1 MLLRVHLDS
10 FANAYK
16 VLKLISHFQKCF
28 NSKLRSRSANL
39 VSGQVVKTLIDRW
52 INEPNFLNSSNQF
65 EKNRFVKLLVFEL
78 IVNDLY
84 DPNDSSLSY
93 SNISEETAPNTTGTT
108 TTTPP
113 PLLLKLEPNNLIN
126 YCVKLLFTSAKTG
139 YQIELVSDLMRTL
152 VQYGAW
158 PTLDANLSSDPHST
172 TSFLTS
178 VGELMRDLRSARKSA
193 VGENGG
199 RRRRHKR
206 RKHGRKH
213 RRAHRKTAT
222 AGSHRR
228 HKSAHNHH
236 SSSCGERKHSRHS
249 SRHRTT
255 RPPNYFLDYF
265 FGTSGNNN
273 GSNGLTSKHRLLIY
287 Y

>member
-1 MLLRVHLDS
+1 M
-10 FANAYK
+10 
-16 VLKLISHFQKCF
+16 
-28 NSKLRSRSANL
+28 
-39 VSGQVVKTLIDRW
+39 KTLIDRW

-193 VGENGG
+193 VGEDGG
-199 RRRRHKR
+199 RKRRHKR

-236 SSSCGERKHSRHS
+236 SSSCGEKKHSRHS

-273 GSNGLTSKHRLLIY
+273 GQNGLTSKHRLLIY
-287 Y
+287 YNIVGFKFVNYVMFNRILKVLILY